1 MLESVLQ
8 KPEKE
13 NTTIHEL
20 AYEHKRAKA
29 AESQEAMFLATGG
42 QISTQ

>member
-1 MLESVLQ
+1 MMLENALQ

-13 NTTIHEL
+13 NTTINEL
-20 AYEHKRAKA
+20 AYEHQKAKA

-42 QISTQ
+42 